1 MKPNTPFVVVIPARL
16 ASTRLPNKPLAD
28 IAGKPMVVRVA
39 ERALMSGAS
48 RVVIAVDDQSI
59 FDACKAHGLDVMLT
73 SKDHSTGTDRLS
85 EVVRKLNLQDDEIVV
100 NVQGDEPLIPP
111 DLITDVAK
119 TLSQHP
125 QASIAT
131 AALAIHDPAEI
142 NNPNV
147 VKVVMSQSHQALYF
161 SRSAI
166 PFSRNPEQH
175 QAQHYR
181 HIGMYAYRASFLK
194 KFSQLPPAPI
204 EEAEALEQLRALWHG
219 HAIQVLLT
227 DEAPP
232 PGVDTTED
240 LERVRQVFANLGK
253 S

>member
-1 MKPNTPFVVVIPARL
+1 MKPNTPFLVVIPARL

-39 ERALMSGAS
+39 KRALMSGAS